1 MNKAITN
8 EAYKII
14 SQTDHED
21 YVAIST
27 EELAYFE
34 DLLLKKQAEVVSE
47 ANQLIA
53 SENIKVD
60 INEMKDDADY
70 ANYTLG
76 QNLTFKMLD
85 RLRKLNREISH
96 ALKKISA
103 GEFGY
108 CEGTGEPIP
117 RKRLLINPWVKYSVE
132 YKSQLEKAKRK
143 KGRGFQDE

>member
-1 MNKAITN
+1 MNEAITP
-8 EAYKII
+8 EAYKKI
-14 SQTDHED
+14 SQAEQVEITE
-21 YVAIST
+21 ISS
-27 EELAYFE
+27 E
-34 DLLLKKQAEVVSE
+34 DLAFFEQLLVKKQAEVIAE

-53 SENIKVD
+53 SGNIKAD

-85 RLRKLNREISH
+85 RLRKLNREINH
-96 ALKKISA
+96 ALKKIPA
-103 GEFGY
+103 GDFGY
-108 CEGTGEPIP
+108 CEGTGELIP

-132 YKSQLEKAKRK
+132 YKSQLEKAKKK

>member
-1 MNKAITN
+1 MNEAVTN
-8 EAYKII
+8 EAY
-14 SQTDHED
+14 SQSCKSDQ
-21 YVAIST
+21 T
-27 EELAYFE
+27 EFLEFTPKDLENFE
-34 DLLLKKQAEVVSE
+34 QLLLKKQAEVIAE

-53 SENIKVD
+53 SENIKAD

-85 RLRKLNREISH
+85 RLRKLNREIAH
-96 ALKKISA
+96 ALKKIPA

-132 YKSQLEKAKRK
+132 YKSQLEKAKKK